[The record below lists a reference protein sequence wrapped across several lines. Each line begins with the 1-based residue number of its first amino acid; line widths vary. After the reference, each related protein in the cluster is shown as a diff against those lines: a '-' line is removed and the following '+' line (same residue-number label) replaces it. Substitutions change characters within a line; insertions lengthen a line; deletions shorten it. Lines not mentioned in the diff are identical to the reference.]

1 MVASLRNRP
10 FEIGDQVV
18 VPGSRQWLDLPVA
31 DLYTHAQLTM
41 PVHVICGRYA
51 GPTVF
56 LTGAVH
62 GDELNGVEIIRRL
75 LMLKALKSLKGNL
88 LAVPVVNVHGFIH
101 HSRYLPDR
109 RDLNRSFPGQPRGSV
124 TSRLASIVA
133 RQILDRADFGI
144 DLHTGA
150 IHRTNLPQIRCDA
163 DNPKVLPL
171 AQAFG
176 VPVIVH
182 SRLRDGSMR
191 EYAAEQNVPV
201 LLYEAGEALRFDELS
216 IRAGMRGIRRV
227 LGELGMLRRSP
238 GAGQRAAPVLS
249 RQTSWVRAPISG
261 MVRLRVRSGDA
272 VRKGQQLASISDP
285 FGGVHED
292 VVAAADGIVIG
303 HGTLPLAHEGDA
315 LIHIAR
321 FDDTRGASETVEEF
335 QLEHDSPNA

>member
-1 MVASLRNRP
+1 MGASLRNQP

-18 VPGSRQWLDLPVA
+18 VPGARQWLDLPVA

-41 PVHVICGRYA
+41 PVHVICGRHA

-75 LMLKALKSLKGNL
+75 LALKALKGLKGNL

-101 HSRYLPDR
+101 RSRYLPDR
-109 RDLNRSFPGQPRGSV
+109 RDLNRSFPGQARGSV
-124 TSRLASIVA
+124 TSRLASIVSK
-133 RQILDRADFGI
+133 QILDRADFGI

-163 DNPKVLPL
+163 DNANVLKL
-171 AQAFG
+171 ARAFG

-191 EYAAEQNVPV
+191 EYAAERNVPV

-216 IRAGMRGIRRV
+216 IRAGLRGIRRV
-227 LGELGMLRRSP
+227 LGELGMLCVYFGVFLPIGIIFRLMRRDALQLKTARSSTSYWQP
-238 GAGQRAAPVLS
+238 KSQPRDATRYY
-249 RQTSWVRAPISG
+249 RQT
-261 MVRLRVRSGDA
+261 
-272 VRKGQQLASISDP
+272 
-285 FGGVHED
+285 
-292 VVAAADGIVIG
+292 
-303 HGTLPLAHEGDA
+303 
-315 LIHIAR
+315 
-321 FDDTRGASETVEEF
+321 
-335 QLEHDSPNA
+335 